1 MMPRFPATTLSV
13 LKKGDAVMIVAS
25 QPDPSSSV
33 LTAVTM
39 LTGVEAILTA
49 APTTTLGP
57 VGGGGGGGDD
67 GGGGGFGG
75 GGGGFGGGPGGI

>member
-1 MMPRFPATTLSV
+1 MMPRFPTTSLSS

-25 QPDPSSSV
+25 QPDPSSGS

-49 APTTTLGP
+49 SPTTTLGP
-57 VGGGGGGGDD
+57 VGGGGGGGEGGM
-67 GGGGGFGG
+67 GGGGDMGG
-75 GGGGFGGGPGGI
+75 GGGGGMP